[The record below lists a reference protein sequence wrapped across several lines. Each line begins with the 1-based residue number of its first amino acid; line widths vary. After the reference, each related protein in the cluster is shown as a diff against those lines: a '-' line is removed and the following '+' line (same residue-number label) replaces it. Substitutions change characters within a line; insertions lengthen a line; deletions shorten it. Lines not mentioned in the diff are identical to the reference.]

1 MYLAIKCKQNHPKPS
16 AFGAF
21 WRCVLMSKNG
31 KENWQERLAAESG
44 LAVVISDEK
53 TPEISA
59 ANNNSMCRHL
69 YSSAEFAPSC
79 DKYCGRAFEMATEAG
94 ETVSYQC
101 YAKLDCLAVPFKS
114 GDKQL
119 VAIVGRT
126 FTKAENYREATER
139 AVSGDWQGFPP
150 EEFFENVLLNGS
162 AEKLEK
168 FARRIVNLSEEEKS
182 SFFGEKVKP
191 NIAEAGTIE
200 ENDLLQSAEI
210 SKLIEQFHR
219 TQAETAGNA
228 EDFSRRSEEAEELA
242 AWRSLFGSLLSLSY
256 KEACAAVLEFIEKRY
271 GFSNLAWLERR
282 NGNLEV
288 SAASGQLQH
297 QALQINMA
305 TNDRRLF
312 EAAQSETSLE
322 IRGRTDSPAPQMIR
336 LFPMAVGSEVRSAL
350 MIGDEIPDKKI
361 KRQIARFGSSVAS
374 ELEILRL
381 REELS
386 RRVWLETAVQK
397 FNESL
402 KNIDTEDFCS
412 RLVEISSE
420 LMRAERGSLLL
431 FDEKSNSLNAK
442 AATGA
447 RADII
452 KREAENV
459 GERVASKVLQNGR
472 AFVVQDTAAARFPPA
487 PAEWNYKTK
496 SFISYP
502 VIIGERKI
510 GVLNFT
516 DKATG
521 EIYDE
526 FDLALLDTLAPQ
538 IAVAIDRAAL
548 KRKAGEFEQLSVTD
562 ALTGLLNRRYL
573 EERVAEEIKRSHRHG
588 FQMCLMMID
597 VDEFKSYNDNFG
609 HPQGD
614 KALKIVA
621 QKLKE
626 TLRGADV
633 ASRYGG
639 EEFSILLPQTTTG
652 EAKIIAERIRQKI
665 ENTKFPNRRVTISI
679 GIAGS
684 SSKVNLTEDLIAA
697 ADSALYKAKREG
709 RNNVQINK
717 DEEG

>member
-1 MYLAIKCKQNHPKPS
+1 M
-16 AFGAF
+16 
-21 WRCVLMSKNG
+21 
-31 KENWQERLAAESG
+31 
-44 LAVVISDEK
+44 
-53 TPEISA
+53 
-59 ANNNSMCRHL
+59 
-69 YSSAEFAPSC
+69 
-79 DKYCGRAFEMATEAG
+79 
-94 ETVSYQC
+94 
-101 YAKLDCLAVPFKS
+101 
-114 GDKQL
+114 
-119 VAIVGRT
+119 
-126 FTKAENYREATER
+126 
-139 AVSGDWQGFPP
+139 
-150 EEFFENVLLNGS
+150 
-162 AEKLEK
+162 
-168 FARRIVNLSEEEKS
+168 
-182 SFFGEKVKP
+182 
-191 NIAEAGTIE
+191 
-200 ENDLLQSAEI
+200 
-210 SKLIEQFHR
+210 
-219 TQAETAGNA
+219 
-228 EDFSRRSEEAEELA
+228 
-242 AWRSLFGSLLSLSY
+242 
-256 KEACAAVLEFIEKRY
+256 
-271 GFSNLAWLERR
+271 
-282 NGNLEV
+282 
-288 SAASGQLQH
+288 
-297 QALQINMA
+297 
-305 TNDRRLF
+305 
-312 EAAQSETSLE
+312 
-322 IRGRTDSPAPQMIR
+322 
-336 LFPMAVGSEVRSAL
+336 
-350 MIGDEIPDKKI
+350 
-361 KRQIARFGSSVAS
+361 
-374 ELEILRL
+374 
-381 REELS
+381 
-386 RRVWLETAVQK
+386 QK